1 MGELMVINVE
11 KESMAK
17 KNACFWLTFLSHKFE
32 NKFRKGL
39 EITKKRIIFAVY
51 KYFTW
56 LPITL
61 KQITYEKNIIVYLAF
76 GSHTA
81 GGIDLL

>member
-1 MGELMVINVE
+1 MVINVE

-51 KYFTW
+51 KYFT
-56 LPITL
+56 
-61 KQITYEKNIIVYLAF
+61 
-76 GSHTA
+76 
-81 GGIDLL
+81 

>member
-1 MGELMVINVE
+1 MVINVE

-39 EITKKRIIFAVY
+39 EITKKLPIFAVY
-51 KYFTW
+51 KY
-56 LPITL
+56 LNLITNNTKTNNL
-61 KQITYEKNIIVYLAF
+61 
-76 GSHTA
+76 
-81 GGIDLL
+81 